1 MWHRKAGPRPAACAG
16 GFIGRYFFPAFFFFF
31 FFPAAYFGSQPSF
44 ACQEGIIL
52 FSIQIGGG
60 GAEGAK
66 LSQAAGGGRS
76 WHRHHPR
83 PPPGA
88 TSGALLPVRAP
99 HRGGGK
105 LGGLVLVPHQIV
117 MARVEN
123 SKGIRLQ
130 SVPNGAGS
138 PPLCAAQCAL
148 TSSVSPCAV

>member
-1 MWHRKAGPRPAACAG
+1 M
-16 GFIGRYFFPAFFFFF
+16 
-31 FFPAAYFGSQPSF
+31 
-44 ACQEGIIL
+44 
-52 FSIQIGGG
+52 
-60 GAEGAK
+60 GAE
-66 LSQAAGGGRS
+66 LSQGAGGGRH
-76 WHRHHPR
+76 WHRHR

-88 TSGALLPVRAP
+88 TSRTLLPVRAP

-138 PPLCAAQCAL
+138 PPLRAAQRAV